1 VVAAAAVEVRK
12 RETRNLVA
20 EQVRREDTEA
30 ASTLGVGT
38 GGDEEGGGLPD
49 DDDNLDDPVSFS
61 WS

>member
-1 VVAAAAVEVRK
+1 
-12 RETRNLVA
+12 VA

-49 DDDNLDDPVSFS
+49 DDDNLDDPVSFT